1 MTRSKAVLGAAVL
14 VAAMVIAGIYSLS
27 AGSPL
32 VQSTTNSGTG
42 SYSVQGGNV
51 TIVATQAGT
60 MTRYS
65 SSISTSTSSSTSTAS
80 RTSTPASSSTTS
92 GGSSAAT
99 SSTQGPGG
107 SYTYTPSTQVKILS
121 VAALVSRGQ
130 SGGEAL
136 GFRVTFENVGS
147 GPITVVAGG
156 GSSLN
161 ATITS
166 GSAQVSQVASIKCE
180 IATAMVTVSPGK
192 NFTSAT
198 PGCWSGFSWQVVQP
212 GTIQVDLTLSWG
224 GSGSAGST
232 SGSLE
237 IAAQFTLS

>member
-1 MTRSKAVLGAAVL
+1 MTRSKAVLGAAAL
-14 VAAMVIAGIYSLS
+14 VAAIVIAGIYSLS

-65 SSISTSTSSSTSTAS
+65 SSISASTSTTS
-80 RTSTPASSSTTS
+80 GTSTSSTTS
-92 GGSSAAT
+92 GSSSSST
-99 SSTQGPGG
+99 SSSQGPSG
-107 SYTYTPSTQVKILS
+107 SYTYTPSAQVKILS
-121 VAALVSRGQ
+121 VAALVSKGP

-136 GFRVTFENVGS
+136 GFRVTFENVGG

-166 GSAQVSQVASIKCE
+166 GSAQVSQVAGMKCE
-180 IATAMVTVSPGK
+180 IATAMVTVASGQS
-192 NFTSAT
+192 FTSAT

-212 GTIQVDLTLSWG
+212 GTIQVDFTLSWG

-232 SGSLE
+232 PGSVE